1 MLSVS
6 DIRGVKG
13 ERKSIHSLSCRDR
26 GLGVP
31 GMSTERAAGPV
42 VPPAWRVALG
52 LVVAFLLVAGVGAL
66 IARAAGFADV
76 RDAIETADARWFV
89 LCLLAET
96 VALAGYAAVFR
107 EGFRWSGGIEPGWT
121 LSVRVM
127 LASVGATRV
136 LAAGGAAALAATYWC
151 FRRAGFPAREALV
164 RVLGF
169 NTLFYVSFG
178 AGAWV
183 AALLAAIG
191 VGGEAPAGLTAP
203 WLVGVP
209 GCFAAAIVVTEPS
222 RAARLTRADGSLVR
236 RGLGFTI
243 AGATWVREVLPHA
256 AGRRAFLASGAY
268 WLGNVACL
276 SAALSSVGVSLTV
289 PELLLAFATGHVAS
303 ILPLPLGGVG
313 GVDAAMTYA
322 LTVVGVALAPALVA
336 VAVYRLF
343 AFWAPTILALPALA
357 LLPRTGRALERAAGG
372 T

>member
-1 MLSVS
+1 MSV
-6 DIRGVKG
+6 
-13 ERKSIHSLSCRDR
+13 DR
-26 GLGVP
+26 V
-31 GMSTERAAGPV
+31 AGPV

-52 LVVAFLLVAGVGAL
+52 VVVAVLLVAGVGVL

-96 VALAGYAAVFR
+96 VALGGYAAVFR
-107 EGFRWSGGIEPGWT
+107 EGFRWDGGIEPGWA

-127 LASVGATRV
+127 LASIGATRV
-136 LAAGGAAALAATYWC
+136 LAAGGAAAIAAAYWC

-191 VGGEAPAGLTAP
+191 VGGEAPIALTVP

-209 GCFAAAIVVTEPS
+209 LCFGAAIIVTQSS
-222 RAARLTRADGSLVR
+222 RATRLTRAEGSIVSR
-236 RGLGFTI
+236 AIGLAI
-243 AGATWVREVLPHA
+243 AGATWVREVLPSG
-256 AGRRAFLASGAY
+256 AGRRALLASGAY
-268 WLGNVACL
+268 WLGNVTCL
-276 SAALSSVGVSLTV
+276 WAALSSVGVSVTV
-289 PELLLAFATGHVAS
+289 PELLLAFATGHAAS

-357 LLPRTGRALERAAGG
+357 LLPRTGRALEHAATG